1 VGLLRAVVFLI
12 NPQTDKKTADRSL
25 GRDQAGPNS
34 ERQKMFAVIKT
45 GGKQYRVAANDLLKI
60 EKVEGQVG
68 DIVEIGHVLAHGEG
82 ENVTFGAPFV
92 DGALVTAEVVEQ
104 GKNRTVIAFKKRR
117 RQNSRRKIGHRQLLT
132 TVRIAEILL
141 DGAKPT
147 KKAAAKTEAKA
158 APKKEAKA
166 EAAPKEAEA
175 KATETAAPLF
185 KAPKG
190 EPDDLTVIKGIGPV
204 AAGQLNEQGITTFAQ
219 IAKLSDKD
227 VAKIDEHMPF
237 SADQIMDW
245 REQAKELA
253 KK

>member
-1 VGLLRAVVFLI
+1 
-12 NPQTDKKTADRSL
+12 
-25 GRDQAGPNS
+25 
-34 ERQKMFAVIKT
+34 MFAVIKT

-60 EKVEGQVG
+60 EKLEAKVG
-68 DIVEIGHVLAHGEG
+68 DIVEIGNVLAHGEG

-92 DGALVTAEVVEQ
+92 DGAMVTAEVVEQ

-141 DGAKPT
+141 GGAKPS
-147 KKAAAKTEAKA
+147 KKAAAK
-158 APKKEAKA
+158 PEAKA
-166 EAAPKEAEA
+166 EAKAEVAAEA
-175 KATETAAPLF
+175 KAETAPKEPKAKKEPKTEAAPKAEAASGEETKAAPLF

-204 AAGQLNEQGITTFAQ
+204 AAKDLAEQGIVTFAQ
-219 IAKLSDKD
+219 LAKLTDKD

-237 SADQIMDW
+237 SADQIKDW

>member
-1 VGLLRAVVFLI
+1 
-12 NPQTDKKTADRSL
+12 
-25 GRDQAGPNS
+25 
-34 ERQKMFAVIKT
+34 MFAVIKT

-60 EKVEGQVG
+60 EKLEAKVG
-68 DIVEIGHVLAHGEG
+68 DIVEIGNVLAHGEG

-141 DGAKPT
+141 GGAKPA
-147 KKAAAKTEAKA
+147 KKAAAKAEAA
-158 APKKEAKA
+158 AVEAKA
-166 EAAPKEAEA
+166 EAAPKEAKAKKEAAPKEEA
-175 KATETAAPLF
+175 KAEAAAAPLF

-204 AAGQLNEQGITTFAQ
+204 AAKDLNEQGIITFAQ
-219 IAKLSDKD
+219 LAKLSDKD

-237 SADQIMDW
+237 SADQIKDW

>member
-1 VGLLRAVVFLI
+1 
-12 NPQTDKKTADRSL
+12 
-25 GRDQAGPNS
+25 
-34 ERQKMFAVIKT
+34 MFAVIKT

-60 EKVEGQVG
+60 EKLEAKVG
-68 DIVEIGHVLAHGEG
+68 DIVEIGNVLAHGEG

-141 DGAKPT
+141 GGAKPS
-147 KKAAAKTEAKA
+147 KKAAAKPEAKA
-158 APKKEAKA
+158 EAKAPEAKAEVAAEAKA
-166 EAAPKEAEA
+166 EAAPKEPKAKKEPKAEAAPKEEA
-175 KATETAAPLF
+175 KAETVAAPLF

-204 AAGQLNEQGITTFAQ
+204 AAKDLAEQGIVTFAQ
-219 IAKLSDKD
+219 LAKLTDKD

-237 SADQIMDW
+237 SADQIKDW

>member
-1 VGLLRAVVFLI
+1 
-12 NPQTDKKTADRSL
+12 
-25 GRDQAGPNS
+25 
-34 ERQKMFAVIKT
+34 MFAVIKT

-60 EKVEGQVG
+60 EKVEAKVG
-68 DIVEIGHVLAHGEG
+68 DIVEIGNVLAHGEG

-141 DGAKPT
+141 GGAKPS
-147 KKAAAKTEAKA
+147 KKAAK
-158 APKKEAKA
+158 PEAKA
-166 EAAPKEAEA
+166 EAKAEVAEA
-175 KATETAAPLF
+175 KAEVAAKEPKAKKETKAEAAAGEEAKAAPLF

-204 AAGQLNEQGITTFAQ
+204 AAKDLAEQGIVTFAQ
-219 IAKLSDKD
+219 LAKLSDKD

-237 SADQIMDW
+237 SADQIKDW